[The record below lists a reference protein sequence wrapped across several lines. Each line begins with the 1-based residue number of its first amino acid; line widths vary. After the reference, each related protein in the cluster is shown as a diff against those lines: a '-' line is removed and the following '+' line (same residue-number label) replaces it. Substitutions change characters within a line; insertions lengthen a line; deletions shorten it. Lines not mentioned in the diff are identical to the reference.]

1 MMSRNWIQITV
12 GLAAG
17 IYLIAFFV
25 FDAPGETIVV
35 RSYGLVVSIVS
46 LLFVALQV
54 HLEASTCAICVWLA
68 GPARDL
74 ERNLRLKLFEPGDRQ
89 EGRPYHSVPDGAA
102 VVLLYIRPVHHSKI
116 YLRVSGV

>member
-46 LLFVALQV
+46 LLFVAFDKFIWKLPPV
-54 HLEASTCAICVWLA
+54 RSVFGWPVLHGTWKGTFDSSYSNPETGKKE
-68 GPARDL
+68 GPTTAYL
-74 ERNLRLKLFEPGDRQ
+74 TVRQ
-89 EGRPYHSVPDGAA
+89 SYS
-102 VVLLYIRPVHHSKI
+102 SI
-116 YLRVSGV
+116 YVR